1 MPNAA
6 APQLTHMAVFA
17 RDLPAMQHFYADVL
31 GLVVSDQGR
40 SGNLGVELI
49 FMTADPDK
57 HHQFVL
63 VSGRAADAVGN
74 VQQVSFLVGNLA
86 ALRQVHARAVAAG
99 GAAPRCVSHGNAFSA
114 YFPDPEGNTVEVYC
128 DTPWYVPQPFGVA
141 IDLSRPD
148 AALEAENEALCR
160 ATPGFLPR
168 AEWQAG
174 VAARIRARLANRVA
188 A

>member
-1 MPNAA
+1 MPNAV

-17 RDLPAMQHFYADVL
+17 SNLPAMEKFYADTL

-40 SGNLGVELI
+40 SQALGVDLV

-63 VSGRAADAVGN
+63 VSGRKPGEPGN
-74 VQQVSFLVGNLA
+74 VQQISFLVDSLATLRAVHGRALA
-86 ALRQVHARAVAAG
+86 AGV
-99 GAAPRCVSHGNAFSA
+99 PSTRCVTHGNAFSS
-114 YFPDPEGNTVEVYC
+114 YFPDPEGNTIEVYC
-128 DTPWYVPQPFGVA
+128 DTEWYVPQPFGVA

-148 AALEAENEALCR
+148 ADLLAENEALCR
-160 ATPGFLPR
+160 ATPGFQTR
-168 AEWQAG
+168 AAWQAG
-174 VAARIRARLANRVA
+174 VAARIRARLAERQA

>member
-1 MPNAA
+1 MPSAV

-17 RDLPAMQHFYADVL
+17 RDLPAMEAFYADIL
-31 GLVVSDQGR
+31 GLVVSDQG
-40 SGNLGVELI
+40 SSANLGVDLV

-63 VSGRAADAVGN
+63 VSGRSPDAVGN
-74 VQQVSFLVGNLA
+74 VQQVSFLVNDLA
-86 ALRQVHARAVAAG
+86 TLRQVHDRAVAAG
-99 GAAPRCVSHGNAFSA
+99 VATPRCVTHGNAFST
-114 YFPDPEGNTVEVYC
+114 YFPDPEGNTIEVYC
-128 DTPWYVPQPFGVA
+128 DTPWYVPQPFGVP
-141 IDLSRPD
+141 IDLGRPD
-148 AALEAENEALCR
+148 AELAAENEALCR

-174 VAARIRARLANRVA
+174 VAARIRARLAERRA

>member
-1 MPNAA
+1 MPTSV

-17 RDLPAMQHFYADVL
+17 TNLPAMEQFYADTL

-40 SGNLGVELI
+40 SQALGVDLV

-63 VSGRAADAVGN
+63 VSGRKPGDPGN
-74 VQQVSFLVGNLA
+74 VQQISFLVDSLA
-86 ALRQVHARAVAAG
+86 TLRTIHARALAAG
-99 GAAPRCVSHGNAFSA
+99 VATTRCVTHGNAFSS
-114 YFPDPEGNTVEVYC
+114 YFPDPEGNTIEVYC
-128 DTPWYVPQPFGVA
+128 DTDWYVPQPFGMP
-141 IDLSRPD
+141 IDLTRPD
-148 AALEAENEALCR
+148 AVLVAENEALCR

-174 VAARIRARLANRVA
+174 VAARIRARLAERQA